1 MLGSRDVVVNFKVI
15 VLTLIKLM
23 IGQGNQIL
31 RK

>member
-1 MLGSRDVVVNFKVI
+1 MLGSRDVVVNFKRI